1 MYYYME
7 MDDFMAHKF
16 DGILLCTDMD
26 HTLRNS
32 QGTISEENK
41 KAINW
46 FMEQGGLFSV
56 CTGRRPGYISQN
68 LEGIVPN
75 VPIVTLNGACLY
87 DMQQDNILDSLTLPE
102 IAEKALRIQLERE
115 WAHIRYMN
123 FECKNDGYS
132 RSTSDFTCSPEEIA
146 KAVIS
151 QHCNT
156 IMITYDSQ
164 EKAVEVRRYLTEMKE
179 FCGKLAFLRS
189 WELGVETIGN
199 AQTKKGGIERLKS
212 LLGSR
217 VRKTV
222 CVGDFENDIP
232 MLQAA
237 DIGYAVE
244 NACLQLKQL
253 ADRITVSND
262 DHAIAAII
270 RELAHQE
277 RA

>member
-1 MYYYME
+1 MGRVFE
-7 MDDFMAHKF
+7 
-16 DGILLCTDMD
+16 GILLCTDLD
-26 HTLRNS
+26 HTLRTS
-32 QGTISEENK
+32 QGNISAENK
-41 KAINW
+41 EAIQW
-46 FMEQGGLFSV
+46 FIDEGGLFTV
-56 CTGRRPGYISQN
+56 CTGRRPAYISQN
-68 LEGIVPN
+68 LEGIFPN
-75 VPIVTLNGACLY
+75 VPIITLNGACLY
-87 DMQQDNILDSLTLPE
+87 DMGQNKILDSLPLPQ
-102 IAEKALRIQLERE
+102 IAEKAVRIQLERE

-189 WELGVETIGN
+189 WELGVETIGS
-199 AQTKKGGIERLKS
+199 AQTKKGGVERLKN
-212 LLGSR
+212 LLGSG